1 MDCVGAAAWASAAL
15 RRGGEGVD
23 AVHDAVERWVREF
36 PVRVKCTNLLWHTL
50 HTALDNTDRKVTP
63 E

>member
-1 MDCVGAAAWASAAL
+1 M
-15 RRGGEGVD
+15 D

-36 PVRVKCTNLLWHTL
+36 PVRVKCANLLWHTL